1 MILFHNVVKQKQ
13 GLGMKN
19 AQVMAMCAAAILLC
33 LSINVVF
40 HVKDGARFDAI
51 DKKLIEVDGRR
62 NAQYGI
68 MKRKFEQCEVK

>member
-1 MILFHNVVKQKQ
+1 
-13 GLGMKN
+13 MKN
-19 AQVMAMCAAAILLC
+19 ITMMAMCAATLLLC

-40 HVKDGARFDAI
+40 HMKEGNRFDAI

-68 MKRKFEQCEVK
+68 MKRAIEQCEAN

>member
-1 MILFHNVVKQKQ
+1 
-13 GLGMKN
+13 MKI
-19 AQVMAMCAAAILLC
+19 AQVMAICAAAMLIC

-40 HVKDGARFDAI
+40 HLKDGARFDAI

-68 MKRKFEQCEVK
+68 MKRKFKQCEVK

>member
-1 MILFHNVVKQKQ
+1 
-13 GLGMKN
+13 MKN
-19 AQVMAMCAAAILLC
+19 VQVMAMCAAAILLC

-40 HVKDGARFDAI
+40 HMKEGSRFDAI

-68 MKRKFEQCEVK
+68 LKRAIEQCEAN